1 MNAPASLIGVVEI
14 EQWLRRRVAAALRI
28 AAGDVALDALFPELG
43 MDSLAI
49 VQIAG
54 EAGRWLGC
62 SVDPN
67 VSYEYPTIREL
78 AAHLATL
85 GRR

>member
-1 MNAPASLIGVVEI
+1 MNAPRKAISAADI
-14 EQWLRRRVAAALRI
+14 EHWLKHRVAAALRI
-28 AAGDVALDALFPELG
+28 PVAEVSRTVMFPEMG
-43 MDSLAI
+43 IDSLAI

-54 EAGRWLGC
+54 EAGNWLEC
-62 SVDPN
+62 AVDPN
-67 VSYEYPTIREL
+67 VAYDHPTIEEL